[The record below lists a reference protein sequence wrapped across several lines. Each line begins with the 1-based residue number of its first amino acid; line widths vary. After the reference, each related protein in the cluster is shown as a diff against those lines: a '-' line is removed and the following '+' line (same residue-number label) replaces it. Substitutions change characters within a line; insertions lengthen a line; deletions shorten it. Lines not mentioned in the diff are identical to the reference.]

1 MYYNIL
7 IHLLCLL
14 NCKFIEQE
22 YCIVCVFDE
31 MKYRLWNK
39 TVKYFQQYS
48 LPCKTCRDLSL
59 HKVRDSIKWYVCVN
73 VFFFKSRPP
82 NDSRR
87 VSTDRSI
94 LYISKATDEE
104 KLLTTAACDS
114 MTPQLRVFINF
125 YHRKKNDRFE
135 ISSVLSLR
143 FCCISFDSKAILI
156 GSHRMSTLPNVCI
169 TL

>member
-1 MYYNIL
+1 
-7 IHLLCLL
+7 
-14 NCKFIEQE
+14 
-22 YCIVCVFDE
+22 

-125 YHRKKNDRFE
+125 YHRKKMIDLKSLVFYHCGFVAYHS
-135 ISSVLSLR
+135 IVKLSLLAHIE
-143 FCCISFDSKAILI
+143 CQHYLTS
-156 GSHRMSTLPNVCI
+156 V
-169 TL
+169 